1 MNQMVIA
8 IMKRLTFALM
18 FTVLARPAFAQ
29 TVEDIEALS
38 KWMEF
43 EVVHYKI
50 VGEFSGKTTI
60 LISTSQFVQASVI
73 GEVTDRVE
81 IEFDWNQKTHA
92 LVGTP
97 IIRNSPTKLIRPEMT
112 TIPGCPGSTKVDV
125 VPEYLTGA
133 SVKADVAA
141 VMGYLLLDGKRGQ
154 GTGSFP
160 VKTDGGC
167 GVVDGKVPVESVQ
180 LHIQAVSPTLLFFPS
195 TNTRPSAD
203 KKSVIVTGGSA
214 GWESGWTWTITPT
227 AVK

>member
-1 MNQMVIA
+1 ML
-8 IMKRLTFALM
+8 KRLTLALLL
-18 FTVLARPAFAQ
+18 TLAARPAFAQ

-43 EVVHYKI
+43 EIVHYKL
-50 VGEFSGKTTI
+50 VGEFSGATMI
-60 LISTSQFVQASVI
+60 LGSTNQYVQASVM
-73 GEVTDRVE
+73 GEVTDRIE
-81 IEFDWNQKTHA
+81 IEFDWNQKTYA

-97 IIRNSPTKLIRPEMT
+97 VIRNAATKLIRPEMT

-125 VPEYLTGA
+125 VLEYLTGA
-133 SVKADVAA
+133 SVKADPAAA
-141 VMGYLLLDGKRGQ
+141 VMGYLVLEGKRGQ

-167 GVVDGKVPVESVQ
+167 GVVDGKTPSESVQ

-214 GWESGWTWTITPT
+214 GWQSGWTWTITPT

>member
-1 MNQMVIA
+1 M
-8 IMKRLTFALM
+8 MKRLTLALLL
-18 FTVLARPAFAQ
+18 TLLARPVFAQ
-29 TVEDIEALS
+29 TTIEDVEAMG
-38 KWMEF
+38 KWMALDI
-43 EVVHYKI
+43 VHYKI
-50 VGEFSGKTTI
+50 VGEFSGTTI
-60 LISTSQFVQASVI
+60 LMRSTNQHVSASVV
-73 GEVTDRVE
+73 GEVTDRIE

-97 IIRNSPTKLIRPEMT
+97 VIRNAPTKLIRPEMT

-125 VPEYLTGA
+125 TPEYLTGT
-133 SVKADVAA
+133 SVKPNAPAA
-141 VMGYLLLDGKRGQ
+141 VSGYLILEGKRGQ

-167 GVVDGKVPVESVQ
+167 GVVDGIAPPESVT
-180 LHIQAVSPTLLFFPS
+180 LHIQAISPTLLYLKS

-227 AVK
+227 GVR